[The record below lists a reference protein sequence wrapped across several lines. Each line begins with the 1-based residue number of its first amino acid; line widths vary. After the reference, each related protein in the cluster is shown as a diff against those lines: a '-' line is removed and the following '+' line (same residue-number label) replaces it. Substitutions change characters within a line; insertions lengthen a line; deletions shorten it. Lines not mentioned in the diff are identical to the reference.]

1 MELLSDI
8 IKAVVPIAATAV
20 CTFIV
25 WALQQMRLEKS
36 KAESA
41 ARAAEQSASVGVTA
55 LTEGMVI
62 LLRQHLFTIHQ
73 EATSA
78 GKMTYT
84 QRANFQDVYSAYTAL
99 GGNGVATQ
107 LSEEVSRIPIKEK

>member
-41 ARAAEQSASVGVTA
+41 ARAAEQSATVGMTA
-55 LTEGMVI
+55 LNEAMII
-62 LLRQHLFTIHQ
+62 LLRQHLFAIHQ

-84 QRANFQDVYSAYTAL
+84 QRANFQDVYAVYTAL
-99 GGNGVATQ
+99 GGNGVAAQ